1 MFCYGIKSAY
11 NNSDF
16 FLCYVMLVDMITLSA
31 SRAVKKRLNKN
42 DEIALIRRI

>member
-11 NNSDF
+11 NGDF
-16 FLCYVMLVDMITLSA
+16 FMLCVACRYDYFIGIKGSQK
-31 SRAVKKRLNKN
+31 SLNKN